1 MCNYC
6 RHASGRRE
14 GGGRQGGER
23 GVPRGA
29 GHRGSVDRPVSTSL
43 PLRPRQPAA
52 GDRGL
57 RTVDDA
63 VQGAAGARRPRAR
76 GGDLAGRRPGRGL
89 RRLRPLDEQGRRRPG
104 QEGAGDAGRG
114 PRRQA
119 GAAGEDHGL
128 PPGPGG
134 DAGHRATGRDRGLRR
149 DPQRRPAPQARR
161 RRRLADGP
169 RGHRGDLPTPE
180 GKWFGLTRY
189 SHLITDENRKW
200 WTLGAMCFAL
210 FMIMLDNTV
219 VHVALPSIQKDL
231 GASISGLEWTI
242 NGYTLSFAVLLA
254 TGGRLGDIFGRRL
267 MVMIGVVI
275 FAVSSATGGFAP
287 NEPPLGLSRVV
298 QGVGAALMMPGTLS
312 IITDAFPAHERGK
325 AMGTWA
331 GVSALA
337 LAVGPVL
344 GGFLTEHVS
353 WRAIFY
359 VNIPVAVGAIIAT
372 LFAVR
377 ESRDTSVGREVDY
390 AGVAVL
396 TVGLTSLVLA
406 LVEGNSWGWG
416 SAEIVGLLAL
426 AALALPAFVFVEN
439 RVKAPMVQ
447 FDLLSDRNFLAA
459 VCVAMI
465 ISFGMLGVFFFLALY
480 MQDILGYTPLEAG
493 IRFLPSTLMIVG
505 VAPVAGR
512 LSDRFGP
519 RWLIAIGLTIVA
531 ASLFS
536 FSRIAVDSTYLD
548 LLPGFM
554 LLGIGIAMTMSP
566 MTSAAMNAVPVQKAG
581 IASGVLSMFRMVGG
595 SLGVAVTG
603 AIFQGLVTSKLGS
616 LLSGSGVTAA
626 QRDAVSEQ
634 LGGGSVT
641 KVPGLTAAR
650 AKEVT
655 TAGSEAFVYA
665 LGHAMT
671 VSAFVALLGAAI
683 GATAIRAKAK
693 GHTSLEA
700 ATAEANP
707 GGEALA
713 TEEAREAAQLA

>member
-1 MCNYC
+1 M
-6 RHASGRRE
+6 
-14 GGGRQGGER
+14 
-23 GVPRGA
+23 
-29 GHRGSVDRPVSTSL
+29 
-43 PLRPRQPAA
+43 
-52 GDRGL
+52 
-57 RTVDDA
+57 
-63 VQGAAGARRPRAR
+63 
-76 GGDLAGRRPGRGL
+76 
-89 RRLRPLDEQGRRRPG
+89 
-104 QEGAGDAGRG
+104 
-114 PRRQA
+114 
-119 GAAGEDHGL
+119 
-128 PPGPGG
+128 
-134 DAGHRATGRDRGLRR
+134 
-149 DPQRRPAPQARR
+149 
-161 RRRLADGP
+161 
-169 RGHRGDLPTPE
+169 
-180 GKWFGLTRY
+180 TRY

-219 VHVALPSIQKDL
+219 VNVALPSIQKDL

-254 TGGRLGDIFGRRL
+254 TGGRLGDIFGRRRMFL
-267 MVMIGVVI
+267 SGVVI
-275 FAVSSATGGFAP
+275 FALSSATAGFAVD
-287 NEPPLGLSRVV
+287 ETALVISRVV

-359 VNIPVAVGAIIAT
+359 INIPVAIGAVLAT

-390 AGVAVL
+390 GGVAVL
-396 TVGLTSLVLA
+396 TVGLTALVLA
-406 LVEGNSWGWG
+406 LVEGNAWGWG
-416 SAEIVGLLAL
+416 STEIVGLLAL
-426 AALALPAFVFVEN
+426 AALALPTFVWVEN

-459 VCVAMI
+459 VCVALI
-465 ISFGMLGVFFFLALY
+465 ITFAMMGVFFFLALY
-480 MQDILGYTPLEAG
+480 MQDILHYSPLEAG
-493 IRFLPSTLMIVG
+493 VRFLPSTLMIVG

-519 RWLIAIGLTIVA
+519 RWLIAGGLVIVA

-595 SLGVAVTG
+595 SLGIAITG
-603 AIFQGLVTSKLGS
+603 AIFQGLVSSKLDS
-616 LLSGSGVTAA
+616 LLGGSGVTAA
-626 QRDAVSEQ
+626 QRDAISEQ
-634 LGGGSVT
+634 LGGGSVQ
-641 KVPGLTAAR
+641 KVPGLDPAQTKQVMA
-650 AKEVT
+650 
-655 TAGSEAFVYA
+655 AGSEAFVYA
-665 LGHAMT
+665 LSHAMT
-671 VSAFVALLGAAI
+671 VSGFVALLGATI
-683 GATAIRAKAK
+683 GATAIRAKSRTA
-693 GHTSLEA
+693 TSVEA
-700 ATAEANP
+700 ATAEASP

-713 TEEAREAAQLA
+713 GQEAQQAAQAA

>member
-1 MCNYC
+1 
-6 RHASGRRE
+6 
-14 GGGRQGGER
+14 
-23 GVPRGA
+23 
-29 GHRGSVDRPVSTSL
+29 
-43 PLRPRQPAA
+43 
-52 GDRGL
+52 
-57 RTVDDA
+57 
-63 VQGAAGARRPRAR
+63 
-76 GGDLAGRRPGRGL
+76 
-89 RRLRPLDEQGRRRPG
+89 
-104 QEGAGDAGRG
+104 
-114 PRRQA
+114 
-119 GAAGEDHGL
+119 
-128 PPGPGG
+128 
-134 DAGHRATGRDRGLRR
+134 
-149 DPQRRPAPQARR
+149 
-161 RRRLADGP
+161 
-169 RGHRGDLPTPE
+169 
-180 GKWFGLTRY
+180 LTRY
-189 SHLITDENRKW
+189 RHLITDDNRKW

-219 VHVALPSIQKDL
+219 VNVALPSIQKDL

-254 TGGRLGDIFGRRL
+254 TGGRLGDIFGRRRMFL
-267 MVMIGVVI
+267 AGVVI
-275 FAVSSATGGFAP
+275 FALSSATAGFASD
-287 NEPPLGLSRVV
+287 ELSLVISRVV

-337 LAVGPVL
+337 LAIGPVL

-359 VNIPVAVGAIIAT
+359 INIPVAIGAVAAT

-377 ESRDTSVGREVDY
+377 ESRDTSVGSDVDY
-390 AGVAVL
+390 PGVAVL
-396 TVGLTSLVLA
+396 TIGLTALVLA

-416 SAEIVGLLAL
+416 SPEIIGLLI
-426 AALALPAFVFVEN
+426 AAAAALPAFVFVEN

-465 ISFGMLGVFFFLALY
+465 ISFAMLGVFFFLALY
-480 MQDILGYTPLEAG
+480 MQDILRYTPLEAG

-519 RWLIAIGLTIVA
+519 RWLIAGGLVIVA
-531 ASLFS
+531 ASLFT
-536 FSRIAVDSTYLD
+536 FSRIAVDSGYLD

-603 AIFQGLVTSKLGS
+603 AIFQGLVSSKLES
-616 LLSGSGVTAA
+616 LLSGSGVGAA

-634 LGGGSVT
+634 LGGGSVQ
-641 KVPGLTAAR
+641 KVPGLDAAQ
-650 AKEVT
+650 AKQVAA
-655 TAGSEAFVYA
+655 AGNEAFVYA

-671 VSAFVALLGAAI
+671 VCGFVALLGAAI

-693 GHTSLEA
+693 GHTSIEA

-707 GGEALA
+707 GGEAIVA
-713 TEEAREAAQLA
+713 EEAAAA

>member
-1 MCNYC
+1 
-6 RHASGRRE
+6 
-14 GGGRQGGER
+14 
-23 GVPRGA
+23 
-29 GHRGSVDRPVSTSL
+29 
-43 PLRPRQPAA
+43 
-52 GDRGL
+52 
-57 RTVDDA
+57 
-63 VQGAAGARRPRAR
+63 
-76 GGDLAGRRPGRGL
+76 
-89 RRLRPLDEQGRRRPG
+89 
-104 QEGAGDAGRG
+104 
-114 PRRQA
+114 
-119 GAAGEDHGL
+119 
-128 PPGPGG
+128 
-134 DAGHRATGRDRGLRR
+134 
-149 DPQRRPAPQARR
+149 
-161 RRRLADGP
+161 
-169 RGHRGDLPTPE
+169 
-180 GKWFGLTRY
+180 LTRY
-189 SHLITDENRKW
+189 RHLITDDNRKW

-219 VHVALPSIQKDL
+219 VNVALPSIQQDL

-267 MVMIGVVI
+267 MFLIGVVI
-275 FAVSSATGGFAP
+275 FALSSATAGFAP
-287 NEPPLGLSRVV
+287 DQTSLVVSRIV

-359 VNIPVAVGAIIAT
+359 INIPVAVGAVAAT

-396 TVGLTSLVLA
+396 TVGLTALVLA
-406 LVEGNSWGWG
+406 LVEGNAWGWG
-416 SAEIVGLLAL
+416 SPQVIALLIT
-426 AALALPAFVFVEN
+426 AAAALPAFVFVEN

-459 VCVAMI
+459 VVVALI
-465 ISFGMLGVFFFLALY
+465 ITFSMMGVFFFLALY
-480 MQDILGYTPLEAG
+480 MQDILHYSPLEAG
-493 IRFLPSTLMIVG
+493 VRFLPSTLMIVG

-512 LSDRFGP
+512 LSDRYGP
-519 RWLIAIGLTIVA
+519 RWLIAGGLTIVA

-536 FSRIAVDSTYLD
+536 FSRIAVDSTYID

-595 SLGVAVTG
+595 SLGIAVTG
-603 AIFQGLVTSKLGS
+603 AIFQTLVSSKLGS
-616 LLSGSGVTAA
+616 MLGGTGISAA
-626 QRDAVSEQ
+626 QQESISDQ
-634 LGGGSVT
+634 LGGGGVPN
-641 KVPGLTAAR
+641 VPGLDPAQ
-650 AKEVT
+650 AKEVVA
-655 TAGSEAFVYA
+655 AGNEAFVYA
-665 LGHAMT
+665 LSHAMT
-671 VSAFVALLGAAI
+671 VSGFVALAGAII
-683 GATAIRAKAK
+683 GATAIRAK
-693 GHTSLEA
+693 SRDSVSPEA
-700 ATAEANP
+700 AVAEASP

-713 TEEAREAAQLA
+713 GEEAREAAQPA